1 MTHATCPAGVTP
13 ALTMPRFADHWRL
26 VSRRLRAGAIAYVPE
41 RFGLIEGLRAATAV
55 AIMVGASLLV
65 HQPTLSWGAFAAF
78 WTCLADPDGP
88 DRTRLVTMG
97 GFVVL
102 GTVLAPLMVLLAGC
116 GPTTATLAL
125 FAIVASNAL
134 LSRFGAAAAQVGML
148 ANVVVVVAID
158 QPLATTDPAMLG
170 GAFLTGG
177 VFALL
182 LCLVIWRTHPRD
194 SAAQNAAAIVRDLR
208 DMTGD
213 LHALALHGVRPDR
226 QHRRALRAT
235 LERARVD
242 MAMADPDLAAL
253 ADAAEHIL
261 AGLIALDHAMVERAR
276 DWPGASVRAMLET
289 LDDAL
294 STMGRGLTRRNWA
307 HAGVGAHVQTLRD
320 LGRATP
326 GLPSRVAALWADA
339 LCTRSSRPHRRSS
352 PAAMVAPIRGIAV
365 PGHALRLAVMV
376 TITQIV
382 TQGLHLGFAY
392 WATMAIVVVMQP
404 DVMATWP
411 RMIERVVGSM
421 VGGCAAGL
429 LTSVCTDAWQL
440 VAMVFPLAA
449 ATIALRRV
457 NYTLY
462 VVFLTPL
469 FVAVADLTAAHAA
482 TGYGIA
488 LARTGT
494 NVLGSVLG
502 LAGSLC
508 LSSQRPGGMLA
519 RALSAAV
526 AANLHYARLTLDATV
541 AFDQREH
548 ARREAERASAVA
560 EARCL
565 SIIGAACLPRPA
577 YRQAEALLRHLRY
590 LAGATTIASV
600 ERGHQA
606 C

>member
-1 MTHATCPAGVTP
+1 
-13 ALTMPRFADHWRL
+13 
-26 VSRRLRAGAIAYVPE
+26 
-41 RFGLIEGLRAATAV
+41 
-55 AIMVGASLLV
+55 
-65 HQPTLSWGAFAAF
+65 
-78 WTCLADPDGP
+78 
-88 DRTRLVTMG
+88 
-97 GFVVL
+97 
-102 GTVLAPLMVLLAGC
+102 
-116 GPTTATLAL
+116 
-125 FAIVASNAL
+125 
-134 LSRFGAAAAQVGML
+134 
-148 ANVVVVVAID
+148 
-158 QPLATTDPAMLG
+158 
-170 GAFLTGG
+170 
-177 VFALL
+177 
-182 LCLVIWRTHPRD
+182 
-194 SAAQNAAAIVRDLR
+194 
-208 DMTGD
+208 
-213 LHALALHGVRPDR
+213 
-226 QHRRALRAT
+226 
-235 LERARVD
+235 
-242 MAMADPDLAAL
+242 MA
-253 ADAAEHIL
+253 
-261 AGLIALDHAMVERAR
+261 
-276 DWPGASVRAMLET
+276 
-289 LDDAL
+289 
-294 STMGRGLTRRNWA
+294 
-307 HAGVGAHVQTLRD
+307 
-320 LGRATP
+320 
-326 GLPSRVAALWADA
+326 
-339 LCTRSSRPHRRSS
+339 
-352 PAAMVAPIRGIAV
+352 APIRGIAA

-421 VGGCAAGL
+421 VGGGAAGL
-429 LTSVCTDAWQL
+429 LTTVCTDAWQL

-469 FVAVADLTAAHAA
+469 FVTVADLTAAHAA